1 MGTGDVEG
9 PWGAWGW
16 LGRALMPPSEMGPVG
31 DPEGTQNAE
40 PQMKQGQELPTCYV
54 PSKTLGGKGRKPAKI
69 SLAFLFFPEAGY
81 SLAGVPSSFPS
92 KHSKEGGNK
101 TLLPWAGGAV
111 PAPPSP
117 TGGRQRQGAP
127 HPEHLGGPAAPG
139 VPPGGV
145 SWPSRVPARRQEVGT
160 HRRGTGSHSSPHRR
174 ALQSTP
180 APAPA
185 GAAGARGRA
194 GYCGADKGPL
204 LRDLCSGTGRG
215 RWGAQLCLPPRS
227 ERWVSSQPPPLSPA
241 TGTPPPH
248 GCQPCPGADPDPFAT
263 RTLLRAGYGVPW
275 GIVSSSGSIP
285 PA

>member
-117 TGGRQRQGAP
+117 TGARQRQGAP

-139 VPPGGV
+139 VPPGGGLV
-145 SWPSRVPARRQEVGT
+145 AQQGPSPAAGGGRPPAGNRLPFIPAQKGPSEHPGASPSRGSRCSRQSGVLWSRQGPLV
-160 HRRGTGSHSSPHRR
+160 TGSVLGDR
-174 ALQSTP
+174 
-180 APAPA
+180 
-185 GAAGARGRA
+185 
-194 GYCGADKGPL
+194 
-204 LRDLCSGTGRG
+204 
-215 RWGAQLCLPPRS
+215 
-227 ERWVSSQPPPLSPA
+227 
-241 TGTPPPH
+241 
-248 GCQPCPGADPDPFAT
+248 
-263 RTLLRAGYGVPW
+263 
-275 GIVSSSGSIP
+275 
-285 PA
+285 